1 MAYIQYIYPPKNMI
15 KLLIIAVDI
24 INSDHVTHIFLSI
37 LPQSLENNAEFVLG
51 YDLTA
56 DLHD

>member
-1 MAYIQYIYPPKNMI
+1 MI
-15 KLLIIAVDI
+15 KTFNNGSRYYKSILI
-24 INSDHVTHIFLSI
+24 VTHIFLSI